1 MTKSDSKSPNA
12 GAITEQARAPAK
24 SGQDGTKPSS
34 HGSSVA
40 PARLSRVDRAMAGT
54 DQREVMRAIAD
65 GLPESLQTSLEALK
79 QIRMD
84 ETWGTDVE
92 FKGLDLVN
100 RAMMPA
106 SSREISVLLSE
117 LRAQCRTRG
126 GESTGDIVF
135 QISVY
140 ARKLED
146 WPADV
151 VRMVLRCWPED
162 RDFWPTWH
170 ELRDAMEPYTERR
183 RGLVECMQ
191 AALDRQMSAEH

>member
-1 MTKSDSKSPNA
+1 
-12 GAITEQARAPAK
+12 
-24 SGQDGTKPSS
+24 
-34 HGSSVA
+34 
-40 PARLSRVDRAMAGT
+40 MAGT

-92 FKGLDLVN
+92 FKGWILRNPVGNRDLSLGLDLVN